1 MSTHPPAS
9 PTLAPPPSPPSVASP
24 LLSPLPDFLLF
35 TLCDGKGASLSYCLA
50 DYTPPPPP
58 PPPRPDSLLPSLLL
72 LMFLTA
78 TVFLRAH
85 LVLYSLLSIFDS
97 PNLPRLGSLCSL
109 MNGAMMHCCC
119 IHMEASELASEK
131 PSCEVLH
138 SETLADGSGR
148 SARPGSD

>member
-9 PTLAPPPSPPSVASP
+9 PTLAPPPSRPASP
-24 LLSPLPDFLLF
+24 LLSSPCSPTSSFLHSAMQKALPFPTVWLITHPPLH
-35 TLCDGKGASLSYCLA
+35 
-50 DYTPPPPP
+50 

-85 LVLYSLLSIFDS
+85 LVLYSLLSIFNS

-109 MNGAMMHCCC
+109 MNGAMMHGCC
-119 IHMEASELASEK
+119 IHMEASELTSEK

-138 SETLADGSGR
+138 SDTLADGSGR